1 MTSFTVEKKNV
12 SIFPAAGPDRP
23 VIYLNTFEE
32 EGRQIYELAQAANCP
47 DFSLVAVSG
56 LAWNHD
62 LSPWET
68 PSLTSAGEPF
78 TGGGETYLSLLTD
91 TILPRAE
98 EMLPGPASWRGVAG
112 YSLAGL
118 FAVYSLYQTD
128 RFTRGASI
136 SGSLWFPNIKEY
148 IFSHKMKR
156 RPDCLYFSLGDKEHK
171 TRNPVMRA
179 VRRNTEEI
187 QAFYQAQGID
197 AVFQL
202 NPGNHFQNAPERTV
216 NAIQWMVRHR

>member
-1 MTSFTVEKKNV
+1 MASFTVEKKTV

-32 EGRQIYELAQAANCP
+32 EGRQIYELAQAAGCP

-68 PSLTSAGEPF
+68 PSLTSAGETF

-98 EMLPGPASWRGVAG
+98 EMLPGPVSWRGIAG

-128 RFTRGASI
+128 QFIRGASI

-148 IFSHKMKR
+148 IFCHKMKHH
-156 RPDCLYFSLGDKEHK
+156 PDCLYFSLGDKEHK

-197 AVFQL
+197 TVFQL
-202 NPGNHFQNAPERTV
+202 NPGNHFQNAPERIV
-216 NAIQWMVRHR
+216 NAIQWMVRYR

>member
-56 LAWNHD
+56 LAWNYD

-78 TGGGETYLSLLTD
+78 TGGGEAYLSLLIG
-91 TILPRAE
+91 TILPQAE
-98 EMLPGPASWRGVAG
+98 AMLPGPVSWRGIAG

-128 RFTRGASI
+128 RFARAASI
-136 SGSLWFPNIKEY
+136 SGSLWFPNMKEY

-171 TRNPVMRA
+171 TRNSVMRA

-197 AVFQL
+197 TVFQL
-202 NPGNHFQNAPERTV
+202 NPGNHFQNAQERTV
-216 NAIQWMVRHR
+216 RGIQWMLER

>member
-12 SIFPAAGPDRP
+12 SIFPAVGPDRP

-78 TGGGETYLSLLTD
+78 TGGGEAYLSLLIG
-91 TILPRAE
+91 TILPQAE
-98 EMLPGPASWRGVAG
+98 AMLPGPVSWRGIAG

-128 RFTRGASI
+128 RFARAASI
-136 SGSLWFPNIKEY
+136 SGSLWFPNMKEY

-171 TRNPVMRA
+171 TRNSVMRA

-197 AVFQL
+197 TVFQL
-202 NPGNHFQNAPERTV
+202 NPGNHFQNAQERTV
-216 NAIQWMVRHR
+216 RGIQWMLER

>member
-1 MTSFTVEKKNV
+1 MTSLTVEKKNV
-12 SIFPAAGPDRP
+12 SIFPAARPDRP

-156 RPDCLYFSLGDKEHK
+156 QPDCLYFSLGDKEHK
-171 TRNPVMRA
+171 TRNSVMRA

-197 AVFQL
+197 TVFQL

-216 NAIQWMVRHR
+216 RGIQWMLER

>member
-78 TGGGETYLSLLTD
+78 TGGGEAYLSLLIG
-91 TILPRAE
+91 TILPQAE
-98 EMLPGPASWRGVAG
+98 AMLSGPVSWRGIAG

-128 RFTRGASI
+128 RFARAASI
-136 SGSLWFPNIKEY
+136 SGSLWFPNMKEY

-187 QAFYQAQGID
+187 RAFYQAQGID

-202 NPGNHFQNAPERTV
+202 NPGNHFQNAQERTV
-216 NAIQWMVRHR
+216 RGIQWMLER

>member
-1 MTSFTVEKKNV
+1 MASFTVEKKTV

-32 EGRQIYELAQAANCP
+32 EGRQIYELAQAAGCP
-47 DFSLVAVSG
+47 DFSLVAASG

-118 FAVYSLYQTD
+118 FAVYSLYQTN

-156 RPDCLYFSLGDKEHK
+156 QPDCLYFSLGDKEHK

-197 AVFQL
+197 TVFQL

-216 NAIQWMVRHR
+216 KALQWMVRHR

>member
-1 MTSFTVEKKNV
+1 MNWPKLPAVR
-12 SIFPAAGPDRP
+12 IFLWCSG
-23 VIYLNTFEE
+23 
-32 EGRQIYELAQAANCP
+32 
-47 DFSLVAVSG
+47 G

-78 TGGGETYLSLLTD
+78 TGGGETTCPCSRTLSCR
-91 TILPRAE
+91 RAE

-148 IFSHKMKR
+148 ISPIK
-156 RPDCLYFSLGDKEHK
+156 
-171 TRNPVMRA
+171 
-179 VRRNTEEI
+179 
-187 QAFYQAQGID
+187 
-197 AVFQL
+197 
-202 NPGNHFQNAPERTV
+202 
-216 NAIQWMVRHR
+216 

>member
-78 TGGGETYLSLLTD
+78 TGGGEAYLSLLIG
-91 TILPRAE
+91 TILPQAE
-98 EMLPGPASWRGVAG
+98 AMLSGPVSWRGIAG

-128 RFTRGASI
+128 RFARAASI
-136 SGSLWFPNIKEY
+136 SGSLWFPNMKEY

-187 QAFYQAQGID
+187 QAFYQAQGIGT
-197 AVFQL
+197 VFQL
-202 NPGNHFQNAPERTV
+202 NPGNHFQNGPERTV

>member
-32 EGRQIYELAQAANCP
+32 EGRQIYELAQAAGCP

-68 PSLTSAGEPF
+68 PSLTSAGDPF
-78 TGGGETYLSLLTD
+78 TGGGEAYLSLLIG
-91 TILPRAE
+91 TILPQAE
-98 EMLPGPASWRGVAG
+98 AMLPGPVSWRGIAG

-128 RFTRGASI
+128 RFARAASI
-136 SGSLWFPNIKEY
+136 SGSLWFPNMKEY

-187 QAFYQAQGID
+187 QAFYQAQGINT
-197 AVFQL
+197 VFQL

-216 NAIQWMVRHR
+216 RGIQWMLER

>member
-1 MTSFTVEKKNV
+1 MASFTVEKKTV

-156 RPDCLYFSLGDKEHK
+156 QPDCLYFSLGDKEHK
-171 TRNPVMRA
+171 TRNSVMRA

-197 AVFQL
+197 TVFQL
-202 NPGNHFQNAPERTV
+202 NLGNHFQNAPERTV
-216 NAIQWMVRHR
+216 RGIQWMLER

>member
-12 SIFPAAGPDRP
+12 SIFPAARPDRP

-47 DFSLVAVSG
+47 DFSLVTVSG

-68 PSLTSAGEPF
+68 PSLTSTGDPF
-78 TGGGETYLSLLTD
+78 TGGGEAYLSLLIG
-91 TILPRAE
+91 TILPQAE
-98 EMLPGPASWRGVAG
+98 AMLPGPVSWRGVAG

-128 RFTRGASI
+128 RFARAASI
-136 SGSLWFPNIKEY
+136 SGSLWFPNMKEY
-148 IFSHKMKR
+148 IFSHKMNR
-156 RPDCLYFSLGDKEHK
+156 QPDCLYFSLGDKEHK

-187 QAFYQAQGID
+187 QAFYQAQGIGT
-197 AVFQL
+197 VFQL
-202 NPGNHFQNAPERTV
+202 NPGNHFQNAQERTV
-216 NAIQWMVRHR
+216 RGIQWMLER

>member
-32 EGRQIYELAQAANCP
+32 EGRQIYELAQAAGCP

-98 EMLPGPASWRGVAG
+98 EMLPRPASWRGVAG

-156 RPDCLYFSLGDKEHK
+156 QPDCLYFSLGDKEHK

-187 QAFYQAQGID
+187 QAFYQAQGIGT
-197 AVFQL
+197 VFQL
-202 NPGNHFQNAPERTV
+202 NPGNHFQNAQERTV
-216 NAIQWMVRHR
+216 RGIQWMLER

>member
-78 TGGGETYLSLLTD
+78 TGGGEAYLSLLIG
-91 TILPRAE
+91 TILPQAE
-98 EMLPGPASWRGVAG
+98 AMLSGPVSWRGVAG

-128 RFTRGASI
+128 RFARAASI
-136 SGSLWFPNIKEY
+136 SGSLWFPNMKEY

-171 TRNPVMRA
+171 TRSPVMRA

-187 QAFYQAQGID
+187 RAFYQAQGID

>member
-1 MTSFTVEKKNV
+1 MASFTVEKKTV
-12 SIFPAAGPDRP
+12 SIFPAVGPDRP

-32 EGRQIYELAQAANCP
+32 EGRQIYELAQAAGCP

-78 TGGGETYLSLLTD
+78 TGGGEAYLSLLIG
-91 TILPRAE
+91 TILPQAE
-98 EMLPGPASWRGVAG
+98 AMLPGPASWRGVAG

-171 TRNPVMRA
+171 TRNSVMRA

-197 AVFQL
+197 TVFQL
-202 NPGNHFQNAPERTV
+202 NPGNHFQNAQERTV

>member
-32 EGRQIYELAQAANCP
+32 EGRQIYELAQAAGCP

-78 TGGGETYLSLLTD
+78 TGGGEAYLSLLIG
-91 TILPRAE
+91 TILPQAE
-98 EMLPGPASWRGVAG
+98 AMLPGPVSWRGIAG

-156 RPDCLYFSLGDKEHK
+156 QPDCLYFSLGDKEHK
-171 TRNPVMRA
+171 TRNSVMRA

-197 AVFQL
+197 TVFQL

-216 NAIQWMVRHR
+216 RGIQWMLER